1 MFIFEVKVKHCYVVG
16 IYVVALIKI
25 AKSLRTIKPFDLQKD
40 TDVTFQIS
48 CDNGSALVALNMS
61 SQYSEGFPGI
71 NQPMMVSSTYT
82 PNNPSTNTN
91 PDSLVNPCAKFLL
104 TIMVVSIFS
113 TIRLAT
119 RKDFGGCTWHP
130 IRATPLEQRRTRRS
144 SCVRIK
150 RSLKFAR
157 FQVRVYNFTTPITIT
172 VSFAQ
177 SPPINWVLFFVIF
190 AACFIVLL
198 VVAGLLWMI
207 KVRIEAYRRNQ
218 RRIDEIEHVR
228 RNIRYFL
235 LTSFSSD
242 GLKTVLI
249 SETRSIHAL
258 HFSRAQSHASIR

>member
-1 MFIFEVKVKHCYVVG
+1 M
-16 IYVVALIKI
+16 ALISI
-25 AKSLRTIKPFDLQKD
+25 AKSLQAIKSFDLQKE
-40 TDVTFQIS
+40 TDVTFKLS
-48 CDNGSALVALNMS
+48 CDNGSALVSLNMS

-82 PNNPSTNTN
+82 SNNPSTNTN
-91 PDSLVNPCAKFLL
+91 PDSLVNPRTKFLPV
-104 TIMVVSIFS
+104 IMIVSIFS
-113 TIRLAT
+113 TIRLAI
-119 RKDFGGCTWHP
+119 RKDFGGCTWHL
-130 IRATPLEQRRTRRS
+130 IRAIPLERRRTRRS
-144 SCVRIK
+144 SYVK
-150 RSLKFAR
+150 SKGSLKFAR

-228 RNIRYFL
+228 RNIRYCL
-235 LTSFSSD
+235 LTNFSSD

-258 HFSRAQSHASIR
+258 HFSRARSHAPIR